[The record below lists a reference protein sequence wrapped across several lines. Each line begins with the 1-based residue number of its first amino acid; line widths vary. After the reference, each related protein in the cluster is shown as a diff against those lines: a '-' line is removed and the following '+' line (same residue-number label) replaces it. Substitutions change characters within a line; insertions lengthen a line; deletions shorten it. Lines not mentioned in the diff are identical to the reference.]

1 MSNCSKWILGLT
13 GGIAS
18 GKTTASAWLAQAGCA
33 VIDADEESRALTRAG
48 GEAIPEIARAFG
60 PEFIGEDGALD
71 RARMRRLVFQDP
83 GARQR
88 LEAII
93 HPAVRRRV
101 DEKLGRAQGPYAVL
115 VVPLLTSMLRYR
127 PRLGR
132 LLVIDLPE
140 EEQAER
146 LELRSGLS
154 RPEALSIIRVQA
166 SRAERLAA
174 ADDILCNC
182 GSREDLLEG
191 IALLHEHYLALAAH
205 SEKEL

>member
-1 MSNCSKWILGLT
+1 MSHCSKWILGLT

-33 VIDADEESRALTRAG
+33 VIDADEESRALTRAE
-48 GEAIPEIARAFG
+48 GEAIPEIARTFG
-60 PEFIGEDGALD
+60 LEFIGEDGALD
-71 RARMRRLVFQDP
+71 RTRMRRLVFENP
-83 GARQR
+83 EARQK

-101 DEKLGRAQGPYAVL
+101 EEKLRQADGAYNVL
-115 VVPLLTSMLRYR
+115 VVPLLSSMLRYR

-140 EEQAER
+140 EEQATR
-146 LELRSGLS
+146 LELRSGLTHA
-154 RPEALSIIRVQA
+154 EALSIIRAQA
-166 SRAERLAA
+166 SRVERLAA

-191 IALLHEHYLALAAH
+191 LALLHEHYLALAAH
-205 SEKEL
+205 SEKGL

>member
-1 MSNCSKWILGLT
+1 MSHCSKWILGLT

-48 GEAIPEIARAFG
+48 GKAIPEIARAFG
-60 PEFIGEDGALD
+60 AEFIGKDGALD
-71 RARMRRLVFQDP
+71 RARMRRLVFQNP
-83 GARQR
+83 EARHE

-101 DEKLGRAQGPYAVL
+101 DEKLRQAEGPYTVL
-115 VVPLLTSMLRYR
+115 VVPLLASMLRYR

-140 EEQAER
+140 EEQATR
-146 LELRSGLS
+146 LELRSGLTHA
-154 RPEALSIIRVQA
+154 EALSIIRAQA
-166 SRAERLAA
+166 SRTERLAA

-191 IALLHEHYLALAAH
+191 LAALHKHYLALAAH
-205 SEKEL
+205 SEKGL